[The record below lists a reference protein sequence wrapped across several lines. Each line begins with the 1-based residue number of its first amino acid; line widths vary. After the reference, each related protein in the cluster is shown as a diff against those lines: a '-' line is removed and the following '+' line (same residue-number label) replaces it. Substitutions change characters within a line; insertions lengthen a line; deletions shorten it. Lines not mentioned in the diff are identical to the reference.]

1 MAGLQAHDF
10 EAYQEMLA
18 EKQGADGGRYEA
30 ISKFLTETEEYLNRL
45 AGKVAHVRAGQQAAE
60 AQAKAIAEA
69 IAQVGAPD
77 VTVRL
82 TANGG
87 CTSVQGIRQVMPSL
101 RPLPQ
106 PFPGVRALDWV
117 C

>member
-1 MAGLQAHDF
+1 MTCDPVAALQAHDF

-45 AGKVAHVRAGQQAAE
+45 ASKVAHVRAGQQAAE

-69 IAQVGAPD
+69 IAQVRAHD
-77 VTVRL
+77 AFLRL
-82 TANGG
+82 TAD
-87 CTSVQGIRQVMPSL
+87 QRLHKRARQPAADAQAGAIAIGL
-101 RPLPQ
+101 
-106 PFPGVRALDWV
+106 A
-117 C
+117 

>member
-77 VTVRL
+77 VIVRL
-82 TANGG
+82 TANQRLQKRAG
-87 CTSVQGIRQVMPSL
+87 
-101 RPLPQ
+101 RPAADTQ
-106 PFPGVRALDWV
+106 AGVSATASAQMTALD
-117 C
+117 

>member
-69 IAQVGAPD
+69 IAQVGSACRD
-77 VTVRL
+77 VKADCR
-82 TANGG
+82 
-87 CTSVQGIRQVMPSL
+87 PSAA
-101 RPLPQ
+101 
-106 PFPGVRALDWV
+106 RA
-117 C
+117 CRAASS

>member
-1 MAGLQAHDF
+1 MTFDHVAGLQAHDF

-69 IAQVGAPD
+69 IAQVSAPD

-82 TANGG
+82 PTAAAQACRG
-87 CTSVQGIRQVMPSL
+87 SAR
-101 RPLPQ
+101 
-106 PFPGVRALDWV
+106 
-117 C
+117 